1 LINDC
6 AKLSVRDWGKGGN
19 VLGKLRWLVLTV
31 LAVCIVSPVLAEDI
45 GWQEAVARLA
55 YERTRAETCVKVLKE
70 HGKKDAIAR
79 GESAYN
85 EAKAEYDGIIAGLT
99 VALARKADPPSL
111 PDVEARMKRGF
122 EAREAFCKSVQPLV
136 PPNVGQRD
144 VITDI
149 VSGTVGPVVDAIK
162 VVWMR
167 GKDDDAMMRKTIE
180 NQLEAAKWPK
190 FDEVKS

>member
-1 LINDC
+1 M
-6 AKLSVRDWGKGGN
+6 
-19 VLGKLRWLVLTV
+19 GKLRWSLVTA

-70 HGKKDAIAR
+70 YGKKDAIKH

-99 VALARKADPPSL
+99 IALAKKAEPNSL
-111 PDVEARMKRGF
+111 PDLEARTQRGF

-136 PPNVGQRD
+136 PPNAGERGVIKDVVG
-144 VITDI
+144 VAI
-149 VSGTVGPVVDAIK
+149 GPLIDAIK
-162 VVWMR
+162 AIWVR
-167 GKDDDAMMRKTIE
+167 SKDDDTLMRRAIE
-180 NQLEAAKWPK
+180 NQLEAALWPP
-190 FDEVKS
+190 FGSISPSS